1 MFNFNYKRIYLCI
14 EDNKYY
20 NSSLNIYYPIN
31 GFLCKKFEKYE
42 DAIEEINTLNKQDYF
57 LLKKRHCLIDICG
70 FCPSIFDNYL
80 LNYKLNKI
88 YWLGNIKIRK

>member
-1 MFNFNYKRIYLCI
+1 MYNKIYVVNKLGAEWFGSNNNISLNKGKIKMFNFNYKRIYLCI

-42 DAIEEINTLNKQDYF
+42 DAIG
-57 LLKKRHCLIDICG
+57 LI
-70 FCPSIFDNYL
+70 S
-80 LNYKLNKI
+80 
-88 YWLGNIKIRK
+88 